1 MQRRIPFVYRFL
13 HAFAPQ
19 LAEDLSNLD
28 SGALPEGG
36 MGVFITVGRQRPS
49 ATTCIGGRSPARPRK
64 ISTARR
70 VSSVRA
76 NGPAR

>member
-1 MQRRIPFVYRFL
+1 MQRRIPCVYRFL

-19 LAEDLSNLD
+19 PAEDLLNLG
-28 SGALPEGG
+28 SGALREGG
-36 MGVFITVGRQRPS
+36 MGVFNIVGRQRPS
-49 ATTCIGGRSPARPRK
+49 ATTRIGNGSPASRK